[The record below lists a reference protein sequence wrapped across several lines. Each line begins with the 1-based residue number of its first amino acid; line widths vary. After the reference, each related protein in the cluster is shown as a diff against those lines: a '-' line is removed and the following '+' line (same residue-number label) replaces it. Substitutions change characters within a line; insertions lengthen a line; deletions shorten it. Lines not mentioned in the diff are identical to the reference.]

1 MEYIRN
7 EIAKLKIKGKVGNS
21 KIILLDYS
29 IDR

>member
-7 EIAKLKIKGKVGNS
+7 EIAKLKIKGKVRNS